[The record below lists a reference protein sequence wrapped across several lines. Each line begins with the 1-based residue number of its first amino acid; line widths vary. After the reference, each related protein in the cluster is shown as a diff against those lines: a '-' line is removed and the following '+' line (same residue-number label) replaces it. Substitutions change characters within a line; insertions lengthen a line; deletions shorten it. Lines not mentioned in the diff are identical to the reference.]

1 MIKGLTDRGMSFP
14 EIGSIRKGGPKD
26 PNKNQPGP
34 DLKYFRIDIDAEEEK
49 RYGTLTKFVNAYG
62 QTPNAI
68 TVLLPF
74 DDIDKVWDAWRE
86 KYSAGAMIHR
96 CDGEMVKYSLNPATG
111 ERVVINGLRVDTGQ
125 PEPCKIQ
132 HLPKPQC
139 CIPVGRLKVI
149 IHALNRMAYFVVHT
163 TSIWDVISIS
173 EQLEAIKGLNGGHI
187 AGVPLVLK
195 RTPREISTPSGSDGK
210 RARRT
215 KYLISI
221 EADPSWVEQKILA
234 LNSAAMPQI
243 ESRKPLALNA
253 GPNLEALDALEDD
266 DEETTPLYAESVTD
280 EATGYQPVFEPIDI
294 PTTPAP
300 EQPAQTYR
308 MSKVKFDGMTPDQW
322 HALCGKLAADFPN
335 WQNKQGQP
343 DMNHILACAGQ
354 AGYEYI
360 TAANVDDVLTTIIG
374 NHAAKQATA

>member
-14 EIGSIRKGGPKD
+14 EIGSIRKGAAKD
-26 PNKNQPGP
+26 PNGKAPGK
-34 DLKYFRIDIDAEEEK
+34 DLTYFRIDIDAEEEK
-49 RYGTLTKFVNAYG
+49 RHGTLTKFVNTYG

-96 CDGEMVKYSLNPATG
+96 CDGEMVKYSINPTTG
-111 ERVVINGLRVDTGQ
+111 ERVVINGLRVDNGQ
-125 PEPCKIQ
+125 AQPCQIQ

-149 IHALNRMAYFVVHT
+149 IPALNRLAYFVVHT

-173 EQLEAIKGLNGGHI
+173 EQLEAIKNLNGGHI
-187 AGVPLVLK
+187 AGVPLTLK

-210 RARRT
+210 RARRV

-243 ESRKPLALNA
+243 ESSKPLVLNA
-253 GPNLEALDALEDD
+253 DPNLEELDALEDD
-266 DEETTPLYAESVTD
+266 DDQYGIGQFAEPEDQAEE
-280 EATGYQPVFEPIDI
+280 PVKQTNDLK
-294 PTTPAP
+294 
-300 EQPAQTYR
+300 QTYR
-308 MSKVKFDGMTPDQW
+308 MSKVKFNGMTPEQW
-322 HALCGKLAADFPN
+322 HALCDKLAADFPN

-343 DMNHILACAGQ
+343 DMNHILASAGQ

-360 TAANVDDVLTTIIG
+360 TSENVDDVLTTIIG
-374 NHAAKQATA
+374 NHAAKAQA